1 MRASRIR
8 LDVLLVVRGLVQTQ
22 AHAQAAIL
30 AGEVYV
36 DQRRI
41 EKPGTLV
48 PEGSTVELRSR
59 QAAYASRG
67 GIKLEHALR
76 TFALEVAGAVGMDV
90 GASTGG
96 FTDCLLQHGARK
108 VFAVDVGRGQLS
120 WKLRHDPRVI
130 SLERHDVRNVTL
142 EDLGEQVDLAT
153 VDVSFISLV
162 TVLPAIAPLV
172 KAHSPLIVLLKPQFE
187 SGPDVAKGGV
197 VRDPDD
203 HRRILTQTMA
213 RIEALGLSARDLTAS
228 PLVGPEGNIEF
239 FLQLENG
246 PGRRTLHDVDQ
257 VVIAAH
263 ARIRKGSQHV
273 GIAAQRT

>member
-1 MRASRIR
+1 MSAPRIR
-8 LDVLLVVRGLVQTQ
+8 LDVLLVVRGLVQSQT
-22 AHAQAAIL
+22 HAQAAIL

-36 DQRRI
+36 DQRRV

-59 QAAYASRG
+59 RPAYASRG

-76 TFALEVAGAVGMDV
+76 TFALEVAGAVAMDV

-108 VFAVDVGRGQLS
+108 VFAIDVGRGRLS
-120 WKLRHDPRVI
+120 WKLRGDPRVI

-153 VDVSFISLV
+153 VDVSFISLG
-162 TVLPAIAPLV
+162 TVLPTIAPLV
-172 KAHSPLIVLLKPQFE
+172 KAHSPLVVLLKPQFE
-187 SGPDVAKGGV
+187 TGPDVAKGGV

-203 HRRILTQTMA
+203 HRRILSQTMA
-213 RIEALGLSARDLTAS
+213 KIEALGLSVKDLTPS

-239 FLQLENG
+239 FLHLENS
-246 PGRRTLHDVDQ
+246 PGRRLLHDVDQ
-257 VVIAAH
+257 VVAAAH
-263 ARIRKGSQHV
+263 AEARGGSRRV
-273 GIAAQRT
+273 GIAEQRT